1 MYIGSKGSDGASIRK
16 GRRGASPGLPWVFK
30 KTESNRM
37 YESKALILKGS
48 CNASYNDYLFNAVRG
63 KFTINEARRIDGV

>member
-1 MYIGSKGSDGASIRK
+1 MFIGPKGSDRANSMK
-16 GRRGASPGLPWVFK
+16 GCRRASPGLPWVFK
-30 KTESNRM
+30 KTENSRM